1 MKQILILGGGI
12 GGLVA
17 AHKLRK
23 KLGKNHKIILIDK
36 NDKHVYA
43 PSFLWVMEGKRNTEN
58 IQKSLERLNRMG
70 IGFVNEKILKIE
82 PEKNIVKTNKNNFH
96 YDYLVISLGA
106 ELAPENIKGLSQAGY
121 NLYQI
126 EEVERLRD
134 DLKKFE
140 GGKVAVVISSLPFK
154 CPAAPYEAAF
164 LLDEYLSKK
173 GMRGKTEI
181 NIFTPETLPMPSAG
195 SENGKMIAAMLGK
208 RGIEFNPE
216 LLLVSVDSDKK
227 ELKFKEGKTVGY
239 DMLIFVPPH
248 QGPKVIKDSMLGNE
262 SGWIPVDKY
271 TLKTRYDDVFAI
283 GDVASITLDSGKPL
297 PKAGV
302 FAHLEAEVVAE
313 NLAAEIDGLNSHRTY
328 DGQAY
333 CFLELGYGK
342 SGFAG
347 GNFYSKPAP
356 MIRMRRPGRLW
367 HWGKILLEK
376 YWFWKFF

>member
-17 AHKLRK
+17 ANKLRK
-23 KLGKNHKIILIDK
+23 KLGNEHKITLIDK
-36 NDKHVYA
+36 NDKHIYA
-43 PSFLWVMEGKRNTEN
+43 PSFLWVMQGKRNAEK
-58 IQKSLERLNRMG
+58 IQKPLEHLKING
-70 IGFVNEKILKIE
+70 IDFVNEKVVKIE
-82 PEKNIVKTNKNNFH
+82 PEKKIVRTNKNNFN
-96 YDYLVISLGA
+96 YDYLIISLGT
-106 ELAPENIKGLSQAGY
+106 ELVPENIKGLSQAGY

-126 EEVERLRD
+126 EEVERLRE
-134 DLKKFE
+134 DLKEFK
-140 GGKVAVVISSLPFK
+140 GGKVIIVISSLPFK

-164 LLDEYLSKK
+164 LLDEYFSKK
-173 GMRGKTEI
+173 RIRGKTEI

-195 SENGKMIAAMLGK
+195 LENGKIIASMLEK
-208 RGIEFNPE
+208 RNIEFNPE
-216 LLLVSVDSDKK
+216 LQLVSVYSDKK
-227 ELKFKEGKTVGY
+227 ELKFKEGKIVNY

-248 QGPKVIKDSMLGNE
+248 RGPRVIKDSKLGNE
-262 SGWIPVDKY
+262 AGWIPVDKN
-271 TLKTRYDDVFAI
+271 TLKTKYDNVFAI

-297 PKAGV
+297 SKAGV

-313 NLAAEIDGLNSHRTY
+313 NIAAEINGLAPNKKY

-347 GNFYSKPAP
+347 GNFYSKPSP
-356 MIRMRRPGRLW
+356 MIKMRRPGRLW

-376 YWFWKFF
+376 YWFWRYF